1 MRARARV
8 RGRVPASKYLQISA
22 LMHDHLDISQ
32 VPLTMFLVMRGHKVH
47 DMAKKK
53 IGASL
58 VTSMIGDYMKATT
71 DAPSTRL
78 ATTLGI
84 PPVLILSRLHVAL
97 CYRAFCRT

>member
-1 MRARARV
+1 
-8 RGRVPASKYLQISA
+8 
-22 LMHDHLDISQ
+22 MHDHLDISQ
-32 VPLTMFLVMRGHKVH
+32 VPLAMFLVMRGHKVH
-47 DMAKKK
+47 EMAKKK

-97 CYRAFCRT
+97 CYRDFCRT